1 MGKYRTPMI
10 QPKTTRVVTGN
21 TVKEPRQLSPEKA
34 EAILAGGIQE
44 FLAHG
49 YAATSMDRIAT
60 TAGVSKATVYSH
72 FQDKEGLFIALIE
85 QLVQGKFRELFK
97 PSSENLQPEPRI
109 FLSELANRFLD
120 LGTNE
125 PQFLDFMR
133 VLIGES
139 GRFPQLARAFV
150 RNIEQTSV
158 EMLHQYLATCV
169 RLKLADPEATARIF
183 IGAIVHFLM
192 IQEMLHGQD
201 IVPMARDRL
210 INNLVDSILGSAA
223 DSALVDPI
231 KEPRQL
237 SPEKSEAIL
246 AGGMQEFL
254 VNGYAATS
262 MDRVATAAGV
272 SKATIYSHFQDKE
285 GLFTALIQ
293 QLVQGKFRLLFNS
306 RSDEIQPEP
315 RVFLGDLANRLL
327 DLGTNEPQFLNF
339 MRVIIGE
346 SGRFPQL
353 ARAFVRNTE
362 RTSFRMIHQYLNSC
376 EQLKLVDP
384 EVTAR
389 IFIGAIV
396 HFLIVQEMLHGR
408 DIVPMARDR
417 LINNLLDVILGRVDD
432 RPSS

>member
-1 MGKYRTPMI
+1 MS
-10 QPKTTRVVTGN
+10 QPKITLAIAMSIP
-21 TVKEPRQLSPEKA
+21 KEPRQLAPEKTA
-34 EAILAGGIQE
+34 AILAGGIQE
-44 FLAHG
+44 FLANG
-49 YAATSMDRIAT
+49 YAATSMDRIAA

-72 FQDKEGLFIALIE
+72 FQDKECLFIALIE

-120 LGTNE
+120 LGTSE

-133 VLIGES
+133 VMIGES
-139 GRFPQLARAFV
+139 GRFPQLARTFV
-150 RNIEQTSV
+150 QNVEQTSF

-183 IGAIVHFLM
+183 IGAIFHFL
-192 IQEMLHGQD
+192 IVQEMLHGRD

-210 INNLVDSILGSAA
+210 INNLVDLILRSAE
-223 DSALVDPI
+223 DLALVNI
-231 KEPRQL
+231 LKEPRQL
-237 SPEKSEAIL
+237 SPGKSEAIL

-254 VNGYAATS
+254 LNGYAATS

-306 RSDEIQPEP
+306 GSENAQPEP
-315 RVFLGDLANRLL
+315 RVFLGELANRLL

-353 ARAFVRNTE
+353 AQAFVRNTE
-362 RTSFRMIHQYLNSC
+362 QTSFRMIHQYLNGC
-376 EQLKLVDP
+376 EQLKSIDP
-384 EVTAR
+384 EATAR
-389 IFIGAIV
+389 IFTGAIV
-396 HFLIVQEMLHGR
+396 HFLIVQEMLHGH
-408 DIVPMARDR
+408 DVVPMERDR
-417 LINNLLDVILGRVDD
+417 LINNLLDLILGRVDE
-432 RPSS
+432 RQSS